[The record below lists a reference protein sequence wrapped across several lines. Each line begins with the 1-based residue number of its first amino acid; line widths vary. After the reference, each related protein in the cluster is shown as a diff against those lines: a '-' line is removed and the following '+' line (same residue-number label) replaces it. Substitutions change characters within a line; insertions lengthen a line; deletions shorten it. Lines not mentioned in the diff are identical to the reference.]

1 MNNLMLFQLHQ
12 GILHS
17 INYVKKLPFRK
28 FIVFFYFIVQTIFES
43 FLYEFVKHFYIDGE
57 LIRDDVV
64 LLELDWLR
72 KWVPKW
78 LDLKV
83 SLS

>member
-1 MNNLMLFQLHQ
+1 MNNLMFFQLQ
-12 GILHS
+12 QSILHS
-17 INYVKKLPFRK
+17 INYVKKFPFRK
-28 FIVFFYFIVQTIFES
+28 FTVFFYFIVQSIFEG
-43 FLYEFVKHFYIDGE
+43 FWYEFVKHFYIDGE

-72 KWVPKW
+72 KLVPKW